1 MLEHEF
7 YADPTVFDQWQ
18 NNTGNW
24 FGSGL
29 EKLSPFSWA
38 LGFCG
43 LAAAFLLV
51 AIGVFIVSLQHSGP
65 GETAVLWNQ
74 ALAQGVTVIIALTV
88 SASLFKEA
96 IKAWPRTIA
105 NSDGFRPLAGFAV
118 WRKSQQAQLTGISH
132 DSPKSP
138 LNIAADRQAVQEFF
152 AGVRAAGVNV
162 AIAKAL
168 FAAGVRSAQV
178 LNRAEDSYLYGIHG
192 VGPVTVRKLRA
203 HFAQH

>member
-18 NNTGNW
+18 SNTGNW

-51 AIGVFIVSLQHSGP
+51 AVGVFIDSLQHSGMS
-65 GETAVLWNQ
+65 ETAVLWNQ
-74 ALAQGVTVIIALTV
+74 ALAQGVTIIIALTA
-88 SASLFKEA
+88 SASLFKQA
-96 IKAWPRTIA
+96 MQAWPRTTAI
-105 NSDGFRPLAGFAV
+105 SDGLRGLTGFTG
-118 WRKSQQAQLTGISH
+118 WRKPQQTALTGVSNAA
-132 DSPKSP
+132 PRTP
-138 LNIAADRQAVQEFF
+138 VNLAADRLAVQEFF
-152 AGVRAAGVNV
+152 TGVRAAGVNV

-168 FAAGVRSAQV
+168 FAAGVRSVQ
-178 LNRAEDSYLYGIHG
+178 LLSRADDSYLYGIHG
-192 VGPVTVRKLRA
+192 VGPATVRKLRA